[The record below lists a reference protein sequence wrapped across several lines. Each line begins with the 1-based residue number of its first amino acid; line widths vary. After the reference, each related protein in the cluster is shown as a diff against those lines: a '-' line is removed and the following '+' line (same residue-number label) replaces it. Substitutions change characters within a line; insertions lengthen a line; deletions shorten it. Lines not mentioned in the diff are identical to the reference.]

1 MNLSYLDWYLVEL
14 RQHLHGRVS
23 AEQEESLL
31 AQSRMHLEAL
41 TEELKG
47 EGLSMEG
54 AEKEAALRFG
64 RPEIIAQ
71 TYVTAIT
78 SKPKRLSSV
87 VNIFLA
93 LALFF
98 ILVFSMFMLPF
109 EPLKIGVGI
118 VFAFAFS
125 FFLIGLVTKRAFSR
139 KTFLTVASLPIL
151 FGLAPAVFLDFY
163 QSPGEMPTLSTS
175 TNLERMRERAV
186 KTRAQKTAFE
196 DSMKKRWEQV
206 LNDPKLAMGLA
217 KGETYALPAYQ
228 ALGSR
233 GVYISAPPVLTNENG
248 HMFTAE
254 DRVVLKGY
262 NIDLGKLGERKPE
275 TLTGPMTL
283 GEIKSKIDGYLNSI
297 NNHRAWDNQAI
308 AQLTTAA
315 NQGVV
320 EKLIFFAGPTE
331 LLLVCFALPIGL
343 LTSFLGAKF
352 ARRTWKRKGLQL
364 A

>member
-1 MNLSYLDWYLVEL
+1 MNLNYLDWYLVEL

-41 TEELKG
+41 TEELQA
-47 EGLSMEG
+47 EGLSVEESG
-54 AEKEAALRFG
+54 KEAALRFG
-64 RPEIIAQ
+64 RPEIIARD
-71 TYVTAIT
+71 YMKAIV
-78 SKPKRLSSV
+78 SKPKRLSPI

-93 LALFF
+93 LALSF
-98 ILVFSMFMLPF
+98 ILFFAMVMLPF
-109 EPLKIGVGI
+109 EPLKIGVGV
-118 VFAFAFS
+118 VFVFAFS
-125 FFLIGLVTKRAFSR
+125 FFLIGLVTKNVLSR

-151 FGLAPAVFLDFY
+151 FGLLPAIFLDFY

-175 TNLERMRERAV
+175 ANLEKMRERAV

-233 GVYISAPPVLTNENG
+233 GVYISAPPIWTNERG
-248 HMFTAE
+248 HMFTAD
-254 DRVVLKGY
+254 DRVVLKGD
-262 NIDLGKLGERKPE
+262 NIDIGKLGERKPE
-275 TLTGPMTL
+275 ILTGPMTL
-283 GEIKSKIDGYLNSI
+283 GAIKSKIDGYLNSI
-297 NNHRAWDNQAI
+297 NNSRAWDKQAI

-315 NQGVV
+315 NQGILQ
-320 EKLIFFAGPTE
+320 KLIFFAGPTE

-343 LTSFLGAKF
+343 LTSYLGAKF
-352 ARRTWKRKGLQL
+352 ARRNWRRKKLQL